1 MLVEKPECKRLFER
15 HKCRW
20 DHNIKIDLQNRVGT
34 YGWIL
39 LALDRGQWR
48 HLVNTINVLYD
59 LYWIDRNY
67 Y

>member
-1 MLVEKPECKRLFER
+1 MCVCVLVEKPECKRLFER

-48 HLVNTINVLYD
+48 HL
-59 LYWIDRNY
+59 
-67 Y
+67 